1 MASDFRIEHVQAKP
15 QGWRARTILTH
26 TGHEIRLGFPPGRR
40 RKGSGRLLEILHPK
54 SENPSCEVTPQR
66 AAEVAAEHL
75 GELNPS
81 ELLILGVNPAEQNPS
96 ELLILG
102 AATNPDRSKQ
112 KDTRDR
118 AQRIRDARLNP
129 NREKQKETRDRAE
142 RIRGA
147 RLNPEPGET
156 QEDKAADLYRDFAGK
171 EPTQLVEIQRSDR
184 MRKDY
189 TGLADLDALVLA
201 DGFDLAEY
209 ERFRADM
216 KRENGDFGRVR
227 KPANCGLIYFERR
240 DAVKVASNPDG
251 TQLYLLGGNQDL
263 AGCLHELGVD
273 ASKDLIDL
281 GFCICIRYITEKS
294 QNNFARAMYWH
305 CLGEET
311 KNPPRMFYDKLKREI
326 FFTGGA
332 YVVRAPGII
341 N

>member
-1 MASDFRIEHVQAKP
+1 MAGEFRIEHVQAKP
-15 QGWRARTILTH
+15 QGWRARTIVTH
-26 TGHEIRLGFPPGRR
+26 TGHELRLGFPPGRR

-66 AAEVAAEHL
+66 AAQVAAEQI
-75 GELNPS
+75 GEANP
-81 ELLILGVNPAEQNPS
+81 ELLILGLNPAQQNPA

-102 AATNPDRSKQ
+102 ANPDRG
-112 KDTRDR
+112 
-118 AQRIRDARLNP
+118 
-129 NREKQKETRDRAE
+129 KQKETRDRAA

-147 RLNPEPGET
+147 RLNPAGET
-156 QEDKAADLYRDFAGK
+156 QQDKAADLYRDFAGR
-171 EPTQLVEIQRSDR
+171 EPTQQVEIQRSDK
-184 MRKDY
+184 MRQDY

-201 DGFDLAEY
+201 DGFGLAEY

-216 KRENGDFGRVR
+216 QRENGDFGRVR
-227 KPANCGLIYFERR
+227 KPANCGLVYFEKR

-263 AGCLHELGVD
+263 GGCLTDLCVD
-273 ASKDLIDL
+273 ATKDFIDL

-294 QNNFARAMYWH
+294 QTNFTRALYWH

-311 KNPPRMFYDKLKREI
+311 KNFPRVFYDKLKREI

>member
-1 MASDFRIEHVQAKP
+1 MAGEFRIEHVQAKP
-15 QGWRARTILTH
+15 QGWRARTIVTH
-26 TGHEIRLGFPPGRR
+26 TGHELRLGFPPGRR
-40 RKGSGRLLEILHPK
+40 RKGSGRLLEILHPQ
-54 SENPSCEVTPQR
+54 SENPSCDVTPQR
-66 AAEVAAEHL
+66 AAEVAAEKL
-75 GELNPS
+75 GVENPS
-81 ELLILGVNPAEQNPS
+81 ELLILGVNPNPS

-102 AATNPDRSKQ
+102 VNPDR
-112 KDTRDR
+112 
-118 AQRIRDARLNP
+118 P
-129 NREKQKETRDRAE
+129 KQKETRDRAA

-147 RLNPEPGET
+147 RLNPEGGT

-171 EPTQLVEIQRSDR
+171 EPTQLVDVQRSDK

-189 TGLADLDALVLA
+189 TGLADLDALVLC
-201 DGFDLAEY
+201 DGFTLAEY
-209 ERFRADM
+209 EQFRADM
-216 KRENGDFGRVR
+216 ARENGNFGRVR
-227 KPANCGLIYFERR
+227 KPANCGLIYFEKR
-240 DAVKVASNPDG
+240 DAVKVAANPEG

-263 AGCLHELGVD
+263 TACLVELGVD

-281 GFCICIRYITEKS
+281 GHCICIRYITEKS
-294 QNNFARAMYWH
+294 QNNFTRALYWH